1 MAEQGTGMPGDVGPE
16 ARDTTAALD
25 PEALAERLDPVAGDP
40 DRDDARVLVV
50 TRGPGAGSRFR
61 IDSDEVRIG
70 RHPEAHILLDDVT
83 VSRRHALL
91 TVVDDR
97 VVLTDQASLNG
108 TYVAGERVDSHVLE
122 DGDEVQIGRFHLR
135 YLEGPSVADGGPDGD

>member
-1 MAEQGTGMPGDVGPE
+1 MAEQGTGGEGDVT
-16 ARDTTAALD
+16 RDTTAALD
-25 PEALAERLDPVAGDP
+25 PEVLAERLDPVAADP
-40 DRDDARVLVV
+40 DRDETRVLVV

-61 IDSDEVRIG
+61 IDAPEVRIG

-91 TVVDDR
+91 TLVDDH

-108 TYVAGERVDSHVLE
+108 TYVAGERVDSHVLA

-135 YLEGPSVADGGPDGD
+135 YLEGPSVDTGGVDGV

>member
-1 MAEQGTGMPGDVGPE
+1 MAEQGTGRSGEAGPE
-16 ARDTTAALD
+16 PRDTTAALD
-25 PEALAERLDPVAGDP
+25 PDALSERLDPVEGEP
-40 DRDDARVLVV
+40 LRDEVRVLVV

-91 TVVDDR
+91 TLVDDH

-108 TYVAGERVDSHVLE
+108 TYVAGQRVDSHVLE

>member
-1 MAEQGTGMPGDVGPE
+1 MTEQGAGGQDGITK
-16 ARDTTAALD
+16 DTTAALD
-25 PEALAERLDPVAGDP
+25 PDVLADQLDPVADDP
-40 DRDDARVLVV
+40 DHDGTRIMVV

-61 IDSDEVRIG
+61 IDEDEVRIG

-91 TVVDDR
+91 TVAGDH

-108 TYVAGERVDSHVLE
+108 TYVAGERVDSHVLV

-135 YLEGPSVADGGPDGD
+135 YLEGPSVTDGGVDGD